1 MPLGICGVEG
11 LKRFEIGCID
21 ELSRKE
27 MTRLV
32 IGSRLEAQRL
42 YWERL
47 VGYTIS
53 RALHWH
59 LWCYGIVQFVSDL
72 SKQKGEMRRKK
83 LANDTPHN
91 PDAQSSP
98 RLYIYQSS
106 EWLIPLLNASIIP
119 PVHDVTIFCRSP
131 VNSISPHIRLGI
143 PLFSHVLL
151 PRCINRN
158 GLQCEQWRDVRR
170 LIVPVHGVISPTFD
184 SLFPGQSRI

>member
-1 MPLGICGVEG
+1 
-11 LKRFEIGCID
+11 
-21 ELSRKE
+21 

-59 LWCYGIVQFVSDL
+59 LWYYGIVQFVSDL
-72 SKQKGEMRRKK
+72 STQKGETRRKN
-83 LANDTPHN
+83 LLTIHRTILTLG
-91 PDAQSSP
+91 P
-98 RLYIYQSS
+98 RLVYTFTSDSSSSS
-106 EWLIPLLNASIIP
+106 EWLILLLDASIIP

-143 PLFSHVLL
+143 PLFSHELL

-184 SLFPGQSRI
+184 SLFPRTIADLKRGFCAR

>member
-1 MPLGICGVEG
+1 MASLVSWYRKICLGPFKA
-11 LKRFEIGCID
+11 KRRD
-21 ELSRKE
+21 EK
-27 MTRLV
+27 
-32 IGSRLEAQRL
+32 
-42 YWERL
+42 
-47 VGYTIS
+47 
-53 RALHWH
+53 
-59 LWCYGIVQFVSDL
+59 
-72 SKQKGEMRRKK
+72 KK

-91 PDAQSSP
+91 PDARSSP

-106 EWLIPLLNASIIP
+106 EWLIPLLNAFIIP

-143 PLFSHVLL
+143 PLFSHELL

-184 SLFPGQSRI
+184 SPFPRTIADLKRGFCAR